1 MTTTSDKGS
10 DQGPDQSRAPLA
22 FENDAGS
29 YRSKLVAG
37 GLVLALIGWMGS
49 GFVLPSEPESTMAAE
64 DEAAD
69 APRRVAVAVQ
79 DSTART
85 VAQVFA
91 AEGQALAE
99 RDTQVLAET
108 GGQIAEVP
116 VRRGA
121 EVGAGDVIARFETA
135 RGDAELRRAQ
145 EERNRAQREF
155 DNAQTLLDRGT
166 STVDRVAQARSTLA
180 AAEAA
185 VTAAEEALGDTVVR
199 APFDGRIEAL
209 EVEQGEFVNAGA
221 EVARIVDNTPLKIAI
236 QIPQQ
241 QLAAIEAGQAAQVSF
256 ITGETATGEVGF
268 VGRSADAQTRTFTA
282 EIEVPNADGAIPA
295 GISAQVRIAT
305 GEQVAHFVS
314 PAILSLGTDGTLGI
328 KTVDE
333 EDRVVFRKV
342 EIIRAQTDGIW
353 IGGLPETARI
363 ISVGQ
368 GFVNDG
374 ELVDARA
381 DDAAAQTAQAAKAAE
396 PVMLSASGARDDGA
410 IR

>member
-1 MTTTSDKGS
+1 MTTQTETGSDTGRAPLSFDSDKGS
-10 DQGPDQSRAPLA
+10 
-22 FENDAGS
+22 
-29 YRSKLVAG
+29 SKSKFVAG
-37 GLVLALIGWMGS
+37 GLVLALVGWMGS
-49 GFVLPSEPESTMAAE
+49 GFVLPSEPEQVT
-64 DEAAD
+64 EAVSD

-79 DSTART
+79 ESTARA

-99 RDTQVLAET
+99 RDTQILAET
-108 GGQIAEVP
+108 GGQIAQVP
-116 VRRGA
+116 VQRGA
-121 EVGAGDVIARFETA
+121 EVAAGDVIARFETT
-135 RGDAELRRAQ
+135 RSDADLTRAQ

-155 DNAQTLLDRGT
+155 DNAQTLLERGT

-185 VTAAEEALGDTVVR
+185 VTAAEEALGDTIVR

-209 EVEQGEFVNAGA
+209 EVEEGEFVNAGA
-221 EVARIVDNTPLKIAI
+221 QVARIVDSTPLKIAI

-241 QLAAIEAGQAAQVSF
+241 QLADIEAGQTAQVAF
-256 ITGETATGEVGF
+256 ITGETAEGVVRF
-268 VGRSADAQTRTFTA
+268 VSRSADAQTRTFTA

-328 KTVDE
+328 KTVDAE
-333 EDRVVFRKV
+333 ERVEFQEVK
-342 EIIRAQTDGIW
+342 IIRAQTDGIW
-353 IGGLPETARI
+353 ISGLPETARI

-374 ELVDARA
+374 ELVNARA
-381 DDAAAQTAQAAKAAE
+381 DEEAAPKAQAPE
-396 PVMLSASGARDDGA
+396 PVVLGASEARNEGE
-410 IR
+410 IQ

>member
-1 MTTTSDKGS
+1 MTTS
-10 DQGPDQSRAPLA
+10 PEERPAPLT
-22 FENDAGS
+22 FDSDAGS
-29 YRSKLVAG
+29 SRSKFVAG

-49 GFVLPSEPESTMAAE
+49 GFVLPSEPEAVTE
-64 DEAAD
+64 TVDE

-79 DSTART
+79 ESTART

-99 RDTQVLAET
+99 RDTQILAET

-116 VRRGA
+116 VQRGA
-121 EVGAGDVIARFETA
+121 EVRAGDVIARFETA
-135 RGDAELRRAQ
+135 RNDADLTRAQ

-155 DNAQTLLDRGT
+155 DNAQTLLERGT

-185 VTAAEEALGDTVVR
+185 VTAAEEALADTIVR

-209 EVEQGEFVNAGA
+209 EVEEGEFVNAGA
-221 EVARIVDNTPLKIAI
+221 QVARIVDNTPLKIAI

-241 QLAAIEAGQAAQVSF
+241 QLADIEAGQTAQVSF
-256 ITGETATGEVGF
+256 ITGETAEGEVRF

-328 KTVDE
+328 KTVDDAE
-333 EDRVVFRKV
+333 RVEFREV

-374 ELVDARA
+374 ELVDSRA
-381 DDAAAQTAQAAKAAE
+381 DEEAAPEADTA
-396 PVMLSASGARDDGA
+396 PVVLGASGARDEEGA
-410 IR
+410 VQ

>member
-1 MTTTSDKGS
+1 MTTQAETEAGTERAPLRFESDKG
-10 DQGPDQSRAPLA
+10 A
-22 FENDAGS
+22 
-29 YRSKLVAG
+29 SKSKFVAAA
-37 GLVLALIGWMGS
+37 LVLALLGWMGS
-49 GFVLPSEPESTMAAE
+49 GFVLPSEPETAE
-64 DEAAD
+64 APAEQ

-79 DSTART
+79 ESVAQA
-85 VAQVFA
+85 VAQVFV

-99 RDTQVLAET
+99 RDTQILAET

-121 EVGAGDVIARFETA
+121 EVVAGEVIARFETA
-135 RGDAELRRAQ
+135 QGDADLKRAQ

-155 DNAQTLLDRGT
+155 DNAQTLLERGT

-185 VTAAEEALGDTVVR
+185 VTAAEEALADTVVR

-209 EVEQGEFVNAGA
+209 EVEEGEFVNAGA
-221 EVARIVDNTPLKIAI
+221 QVARIVGNTPLSISI

-241 QLAAIEAGQAAQVSF
+241 QLADIEVGQAAQVAF
-256 ITGETATGEVGF
+256 ITGETATGEVRF

-282 EIEVPNADGAIPA
+282 EVEVPNADGAIPA

-328 KTVDE
+328 KTVDDE
-333 EDRVVFRKV
+333 ERVVFQEI

-353 IGGLPETARI
+353 IGGLPERARI

-374 ELVDARA
+374 ELVDARS
-381 DDAAAQTAQAAKAAE
+381 DAEAAPEAQAAPGAMILGA
-396 PVMLSASGARDDGA
+396 SASRDGDA
-410 IR
+410 AQ

>member
-1 MTTTSDKGS
+1 MTTHADTSTDTG
-10 DQGPDQSRAPLA
+10 RTPLS
-22 FENDAGS
+22 FDSDAGA
-29 YRSKLVAG
+29 SKSKYVAG
-37 GLVLALIGWMGS
+37 GLVLALLGWMGS
-49 GFVLPSEPESTMAAE
+49 GFVLPSDPEVATDAVE
-64 DEAAD
+64 Q

-79 DSTART
+79 ESVARA
-85 VAQVFA
+85 VAQVFV

-99 RDTQVLAET
+99 RDTQILAET

-121 EVGAGDVIARFETA
+121 EVKAGDILVRFDST
-135 RGDAELRRAQ
+135 RDDADLARAQ

-155 DNAQTLLDRGT
+155 DNAQTLLECGT

-185 VTAAEEALGDTVVR
+185 LTEAEETLGDTVVR

-209 EVEQGEFVNAGA
+209 KVEEGEFVNAGA

-241 QLAAIEAGQAAQVSF
+241 QLSDIEAGQAAQVAF
-256 ITGETATGEVGF
+256 ITGETAEGEVRF

-282 EIEVPNADGAIPA
+282 EIEVSNADGAIPA
-295 GISAQVRIAT
+295 GISAQVRIST

-328 KTVDE
+328 KTVDAE
-333 EDRVVFRKV
+333 ERVAFQEV

-353 IGGLPETARI
+353 IGGLPERAQI

-381 DDAAAQTAQAAKAAE
+381 DDAQEETPADPE
-396 PVMLSASGARDDGA
+396 PVILGASGNTNEEAFR
-410 IR
+410 

>member
-1 MTTTSDKGS
+1 MTTQAETEAGTERAPLRFESDKG
-10 DQGPDQSRAPLA
+10 A
-22 FENDAGS
+22 
-29 YRSKLVAG
+29 SKSKFVAAA
-37 GLVLALIGWMGS
+37 LVLALLGWMGS
-49 GFVLPSEPESTMAAE
+49 GFVLPSEPETAE
-64 DEAAD
+64 APAEQ

-79 DSTART
+79 ESVAQA
-85 VAQVFA
+85 VAQVFV

-99 RDTQVLAET
+99 RDTQILAET

-121 EVGAGDVIARFETA
+121 EVVAGEVIARFETA
-135 RGDAELRRAQ
+135 QGDADLKRAQ

-155 DNAQTLLDRGT
+155 DNAQTLLERGT

-185 VTAAEEALGDTVVR
+185 VTAAEEALADTVVR

-209 EVEQGEFVNAGA
+209 EVEEGEFVNAGA
-221 EVARIVDNTPLKIAI
+221 QVARIVDNTPLSISI

-241 QLAAIEAGQAAQVSF
+241 QLADIEVGQAAQVAF
-256 ITGETATGEVGF
+256 ITGETATGEVRF

-282 EIEVPNADGAIPA
+282 EVEVPNADGAIPA

-328 KTVDE
+328 KTVDDE
-333 EDRVVFRKV
+333 ERVVFQEI

-353 IGGLPETARI
+353 IGGLPERARI

-374 ELVDARA
+374 ELVDARS
-381 DDAAAQTAQAAKAAE
+381 DAQAAPEAQAA
-396 PVMLSASGARDDGA
+396 PGAMILGASASRDGDA
-410 IR
+410 AQ

>member
-1 MTTTSDKGS
+1 MTTHAETEAGTD
-10 DQGPDQSRAPLA
+10 RAPLS
-22 FENDAGS
+22 FEGDKGA
-29 YRSKLVAG
+29 SKSKFVAG
-37 GLVLALIGWMGS
+37 GLVLALLGWMGS
-49 GFVLPSEPESTMAAE
+49 GVVLPIQPERTEAPAE
-64 DEAAD
+64 E

-79 DSTART
+79 DSVARA
-85 VAQVFA
+85 VAQVFV

-99 RDTQVLAET
+99 RDTQILAET

-121 EVGAGDVIARFETA
+121 EVTAGEAIARFETA
-135 RGDAELRRAQ
+135 QGDADLRRAQ

-155 DNAQTLLDRGT
+155 DNAQTLLERGT

-185 VTAAEEALGDTVVR
+185 VTAAEEALADTVVR

-221 EVARIVDNTPLKIAI
+221 QVARIVDNTPLRIEI

-241 QLAAIEAGQAAQVSF
+241 QLSDIEVGQAAQVAF
-256 ITGETATGEVGF
+256 ITGETATGEVRF

-328 KTVDE
+328 KTVDDE
-333 EDRVVFRKV
+333 SRVTFREI

-353 IGGLPETARI
+353 VGGLPEQARI

-368 GFVNDG
+368 GFVNHG

-381 DDAAAQTAQAAKAAE
+381 DETAAPETQAAPGQMILGA
-396 PVMLSASGARDDGA
+396 SAGRDEGALQ
-410 IR
+410 

>member
-1 MTTTSDKGS
+1 MTTQAETEAGTERAPLRFESDKG
-10 DQGPDQSRAPLA
+10 A
-22 FENDAGS
+22 
-29 YRSKLVAG
+29 SKSKFVAAA
-37 GLVLALIGWMGS
+37 LVLALLGWMGS
-49 GFVLPSEPESTMAAE
+49 GFVLPSEPETAE
-64 DEAAD
+64 APAEQ

-79 DSTART
+79 ESVAQA
-85 VAQVFA
+85 VAQVFV

-99 RDTQVLAET
+99 RDTQILAET

-121 EVGAGDVIARFETA
+121 EVVAGEVIARFETA
-135 RGDAELRRAQ
+135 QGDADLKRAQ

-155 DNAQTLLDRGT
+155 DNAQTLLERGT

-185 VTAAEEALGDTVVR
+185 VTAAEEALADTVVR

-209 EVEQGEFVNAGA
+209 EVEEGEFVNAGA
-221 EVARIVDNTPLKIAI
+221 QVARIVDNTPLSISI

-241 QLAAIEAGQAAQVSF
+241 QLADIEVGQAAQVAF
-256 ITGETATGEVGF
+256 ITGETATGEVRF

-282 EIEVPNADGAIPA
+282 EVEVPNADGAIPA

-328 KTVDE
+328 KTVDDE
-333 EDRVVFRKV
+333 ERVVFQEI

-353 IGGLPETARI
+353 IGGLPERARI

-374 ELVDARA
+374 ELVDARS
-381 DDAAAQTAQAAKAAE
+381 DAEAAPEAQAAPGAMILGA
-396 PVMLSASGARDDGA
+396 SASRDGDA
-410 IR
+410 AQ

>member
-1 MTTTSDKGS
+1 MTTQAETEAGTERAPLRFESDKG
-10 DQGPDQSRAPLA
+10 A
-22 FENDAGS
+22 
-29 YRSKLVAG
+29 SKSKFVAAA
-37 GLVLALIGWMGS
+37 LVLALLGWMGS
-49 GFVLPSEPESTMAAE
+49 GFVLPSEPETAE
-64 DEAAD
+64 APAEQ

-79 DSTART
+79 ESVAQA
-85 VAQVFA
+85 VAQVFV

-99 RDTQVLAET
+99 RDTQILAET

-121 EVGAGDVIARFETA
+121 EVVAGEVIARFETA
-135 RGDAELRRAQ
+135 QGDADLKRAQ

-155 DNAQTLLDRGT
+155 DNAQTLLERGT

-185 VTAAEEALGDTVVR
+185 VTAAEEALADTVVR

-209 EVEQGEFVNAGA
+209 EVEEGEFVNAGA
-221 EVARIVDNTPLKIAI
+221 QVARIVDNTPLSISI

-241 QLAAIEAGQAAQVSF
+241 QLADIEVGQAAQVAF
-256 ITGETATGEVGF
+256 ITGETATGEVRF

-282 EIEVPNADGAIPA
+282 EVEVPNADGAIPA

-328 KTVDE
+328 KTVDDE
-333 EDRVVFRKV
+333 ERVVFQEI

-353 IGGLPETARI
+353 IGGLPERARI

-374 ELVDARA
+374 ELVDARS
-381 DDAAAQTAQAAKAAE
+381 DAEAASEAQAAPGAMILGA
-396 PVMLSASGARDDGA
+396 SASRDGDA
-410 IR
+410 AQ

>member
-1 MTTTSDKGS
+1 M
-10 DQGPDQSRAPLA
+10 
-22 FENDAGS
+22 
-29 YRSKLVAG
+29 
-37 GLVLALIGWMGS
+37 
-49 GFVLPSEPESTMAAE
+49 
-64 DEAAD
+64 
-69 APRRVAVAVQ
+69 
-79 DSTART
+79 
-85 VAQVFA
+85 
-91 AEGQALAE
+91 
-99 RDTQVLAET
+99 
-108 GGQIAEVP
+108 P

-121 EVGAGDVIARFETA
+121 EVVAGEGIARFETA
-135 RGDAELRRAQ
+135 QGDADLKRAQ

-155 DNAQTLLDRGT
+155 DNAQTLLERGT

-185 VTAAEEALGDTVVR
+185 VTAAEEALADTVVR

-209 EVEQGEFVNAGA
+209 EVEEGEFVNAGA
-221 EVARIVDNTPLKIAI
+221 QVARIVGNTPLSISI

-241 QLAAIEAGQAAQVSF
+241 QLADIEVGQAAQVAF
-256 ITGETATGEVGF
+256 ITGETATGEVRF

-282 EIEVPNADGAIPA
+282 EVEVPNADGAIPA

-328 KTVDE
+328 KTVDDE
-333 EDRVVFRKV
+333 ERVVFQEI

-353 IGGLPETARI
+353 IGGLPERARI

-374 ELVDARA
+374 ELVDARS
-381 DDAAAQTAQAAKAAE
+381 DAEAAPEAQAAPGAMILGA
-396 PVMLSASGARDDGA
+396 SASRDGDA
-410 IR
+410 AQ

>member
-1 MTTTSDKGS
+1 MTTQAETEAGTERAPLRFESDKG
-10 DQGPDQSRAPLA
+10 A
-22 FENDAGS
+22 
-29 YRSKLVAG
+29 SKSKFVAAA
-37 GLVLALIGWMGS
+37 LVLALLGWMGS
-49 GFVLPSEPESTMAAE
+49 GFVLPSEPETAE
-64 DEAAD
+64 APAEQ

-79 DSTART
+79 ESVAQA
-85 VAQVFA
+85 VAQVFV

-99 RDTQVLAET
+99 RDTQILAET

-121 EVGAGDVIARFETA
+121 EVVAGEVIARFETA
-135 RGDAELRRAQ
+135 QGDADLKRAQ

-155 DNAQTLLDRGT
+155 DNAQTLLERGT

-185 VTAAEEALGDTVVR
+185 VTAAEEALADTVVR

-209 EVEQGEFVNAGA
+209 EVEEGEFVNAGA
-221 EVARIVDNTPLKIAI
+221 QVARIVGNTPLSISI

-241 QLAAIEAGQAAQVSF
+241 QLADIEVGQAAQVAF
-256 ITGETATGEVGF
+256 ITGETATGEVRF

-282 EIEVPNADGAIPA
+282 EVEVPNADGAIPA

-328 KTVDE
+328 KTVDDE
-333 EDRVVFRKV
+333 ERVVFQEI

-353 IGGLPETARI
+353 IGGLPERARI

-374 ELVDARA
+374 ELVDARS
-381 DDAAAQTAQAAKAAE
+381 DAEAASEAQAAPGAMILGA
-396 PVMLSASGARDDGA
+396 SASRDGDA
-410 IR
+410 AQ

>member
-1 MTTTSDKGS
+1 MTNQTDMSANTG
-10 DQGPDQSRAPLA
+10 RTPLD
-22 FENDAGS
+22 FDNDAGS
-29 YRSKLVAG
+29 SRSKYVAG
-37 GLVLALIGWMGS
+37 GLVVALVGWMGS
-49 GFVLPSEPESTMAAE
+49 GVVLPSEPEASDTAQDAVSE
-64 DEAAD
+64 

-79 DSTART
+79 DSVARA

-99 RDTQVLAET
+99 RDTMILAET

-116 VRRGA
+116 VERGA
-121 EVGAGDVIARFETA
+121 EVKAGDVIARFETT
-135 RGDAELRRAQ
+135 RGDADLTRAR

-155 DNAQTLLDRGT
+155 DNAQTLLQRGT

-185 VTAAEEALGDTVVR
+185 VTAAEEALGDTIVR

-209 EVEQGEFVNAGA
+209 GIEHGEFVNAGA
-221 EVARIVDNTPLKIAI
+221 EMARIVDSTPLRIAI

-241 QLAAIEAGQAAQVSF
+241 QLADIKAGQRAQVAF
-256 ITGETATGEVGF
+256 ITGETAEGVVRF

-282 EIEVPNADGAIPA
+282 EIEVPNPDGAIPA

-328 KTVDE
+328 KTVDAE
-333 EDRVVFRKV
+333 QRVEFRKI

-353 IGGLPETARI
+353 IGGLPEQMRI

-381 DDAAAQTAQAAKAAE
+381 DEEATPVAE
-396 PVMLSASGARDDGA
+396 MAPEPMVLGASESRDEGA
-410 IR
+410 IQ

>member
-1 MTTTSDKGS
+1 MTTSPEE
-10 DQGPDQSRAPLA
+10 GPAPLT
-22 FENDAGS
+22 FDSDVGS

-37 GLVLALIGWMGS
+37 GLVLALVGWMGS
-49 GFVLPSEPESTMAAE
+49 GFVLPSEPGDEAVAAE
-64 DEAAD
+64 HASSASH
-69 APRRVAVAVQ
+69 RVAVAVQ
-79 DSTART
+79 ESTART

-99 RDTQVLAET
+99 RDTQILAET
-108 GGQIAEVP
+108 GGQISGVP
-116 VRRGA
+116 LRRGD
-121 EVGAGDVIARFETA
+121 EVKAGDVIARFETA
-135 RGDAELRRAQ
+135 RGDADLKRAQ

-155 DNAQTLLDRGT
+155 DNAQTLLERGT

-185 VTAAEEALGDTVVR
+185 VTAAEEALADTIVR

-221 EVARIVDNTPLKIAI
+221 QVARIVDNTPLRIAI

-241 QLAAIEAGQAAQVSF
+241 QLSQIEAGQVAQVAF
-256 ITGETATGEVGF
+256 ITGETAEGEVRF

-328 KTVDE
+328 KTVDD
-333 EDRVVFRKV
+333 EDRVAFREI

-381 DDAAAQTAQAAKAAE
+381 DEEAAPQAGPAPVVLGASEAPAE
-396 PVMLSASGARDDGA
+396 GG
-410 IR
+410 IQ

>member
-1 MTTTSDKGS
+1 MTTHAETTGPDTGRTPLSFESDKGS
-10 DQGPDQSRAPLA
+10 
-22 FENDAGS
+22 
-29 YRSKLVAG
+29 SKSKFVAG
-37 GLVLALIGWMGS
+37 GLVLALLGWMGS
-49 GFVLPSEPESTMAAE
+49 GFVLPSEPEVT
-64 DEAAD
+64 EASVEQ

-79 DSTART
+79 NSVAQT

-99 RDTQVLAET
+99 RDTQILAET

-121 EVGAGDVIARFETA
+121 EVEAGDVIARFETA
-135 RGDAELRRAQ
+135 QGDAELTQAQ

-155 DNAQTLLDRGT
+155 DNAQTLLERGT

-185 VTAAEEALGDTVVR
+185 VTAAEVALGDTIVR
-199 APFDGRIEAL
+199 APFDGRIETL
-209 EVEQGEFVNAGA
+209 EVEEGEFVNSGA
-221 EVARIVDNTPLKIAI
+221 QVARIVDNTPLKIAI

-241 QLAAIEAGQAAQVSF
+241 QLADIEAGQAAQVAF
-256 ITGETATGEVGF
+256 ITGETAEGEVRF

-328 KTVDE
+328 KTVDAE
-333 EDRVVFRKV
+333 ERVAFQEV

-381 DDAAAQTAQAAKAAE
+381 DEAQQETPTGPE
-396 PVMLSASGARDDGA
+396 PVVLGASGDADEEVVQ
-410 IR
+410 